1 MRFIPAFSLTIA
13 TQAPAADAQPT
24 ALSQSEKSALESVGP
39 GAVEPATPA
48 NEYGE
53 GVRPSGPRTPAEEA
67 AGFHLPP
74 GFEAQLVAAEPDIAK
89 PLNMAF
95 DTEGRLWITNT
106 LEYPYPAPADR
117 EPRDSIKVL
126 DQFQPD
132 GRAARISTFATG
144 LNIRWVSC
152 RPPMD

>member
-1 MRFIPAFSLTIA
+1 MLIMMLRFCVYFLAFSLTIA

-74 GFEAQLVAAEPDIAK
+74 ASKLS
-89 PLNMAF
+89 
-95 DTEGRLWITNT
+95 W
-106 LEYPYPAPADR
+106 
-117 EPRDSIKVL
+117 S
-126 DQFQPD
+126 
-132 GRAARISTFATG
+132 
-144 LNIRWVSC
+144 
-152 RPPMD
+152 PPNLTSRSP